1 MGYSESNYNY
11 MNCDNGF
18 TNTGNIYDQ
27 SYNNYDTNM
36 EKDQMQEQMQ
46 LELDIQLYQRRQVRY
61 NNVFERFYN
70 KLNEYLSFTKNKKIY
85 PKEHKGI
92 LLDLL
97 DYYAAMVQLWNKE
110 YPEYEPQL
118 KKGYDKEKIL
128 ADLEKRINDKKTD
141 KNDVKIFKKFYSLLK
156 GEEQTLYDDEEIASY
171 FPDNKTT
178 RTKEKVIED
187 AKKML
192 KETDKLIQKNKKIEE
207 GGFQE
212 YPIDPRLEHLRR
224 KHN

>member
-70 KLNEYLSFTKNKKIY
+70 KLNEYLSFTKNKNCKS
-85 PKEHKGI
+85 
-92 LLDLL
+92 
-97 DYYAAMVQLWNKE
+97 V
-110 YPEYEPQL
+110 
-118 KKGYDKEKIL
+118 
-128 ADLEKRINDKKTD
+128 R
-141 KNDVKIFKKFYSLLK
+141 
-156 GEEQTLYDDEEIASY
+156 
-171 FPDNKTT
+171 
-178 RTKEKVIED
+178 
-187 AKKML
+187 
-192 KETDKLIQKNKKIEE
+192 
-207 GGFQE
+207 
-212 YPIDPRLEHLRR
+212 
-224 KHN
+224 